1 MSMKKIWNILQL
13 KHYLNTTE
21 KFLKGHWNEYTQ
33 SSVEAM
39 FYEQLEKYQ
48 QGEGEGWWNF
58 FVCFWY

>member
-21 KFLKGHWNEYTQ
+21 KFLNGHWNEYAQ

-39 FYEQLEKYQ
+39 FYEQLEKY
-48 QGEGEGWWNF
+48 
-58 FVCFWY
+58 